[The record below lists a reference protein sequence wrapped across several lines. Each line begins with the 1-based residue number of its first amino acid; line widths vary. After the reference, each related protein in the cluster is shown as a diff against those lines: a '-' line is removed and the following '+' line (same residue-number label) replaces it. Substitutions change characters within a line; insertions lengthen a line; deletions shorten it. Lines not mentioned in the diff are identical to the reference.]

1 MSLLKALILFKKGM
15 TLLLEF
21 AVIVLMATLVADV
34 LWGVLTRTS
43 GTFVAWLE
51 TKDILIGSWLPK
63 GQAKWSEE
71 IATNLLMW
79 VSLLGAC
86 VAYNSKAHLGVDYF
100 VSKLHDSTRPLV
112 TIVVNVLVG
121 LFSVIVM
128 LVGGYIL
135 VSDTFRSGQLSA
147 ALEIPQGY
155 YYLAVPISGIFMIL
169 YCIENIIEAVVGLCT
184 PGLTEARQIAPENS

>member
-1 MSLLKALILFKKGM
+1 MLKALILLKKGM

-21 AVIVLMATLVADV
+21 AVITLMILLVGDV
-34 LWGVLTRTS
+34 LWGVLTRAS

-51 TKDILIGSWLPK
+51 TKDVFAGSWLPK

-86 VAYNSKAHLGVDYF
+86 VAYNAKAHLGVDYF
-100 VSKLHDSTRPLV
+100 VAKLHRTSRPLV
-112 TIVVNVLVG
+112 EIIVNILVG
-121 LFSVIVM
+121 LFTAIVM

-135 VSDTFRSGQLSA
+135 VSDTLRSGQPSP
-147 ALEIPQGY
+147 ALQIPQGY
-155 YYLAVPISGIFMIL
+155 YYMAVPISGIFMIL
-169 YCIENIIEAVVGLCT
+169 YCIENIVEAFVQLCN
-184 PGLTEARQIAPENS
+184 PELAEAEQIAAENS

>member
-1 MSLLKALILFKKGM
+1 MSIFKALILFKKGM

-51 TKDILIGSWLPK
+51 TKDILVWSWIPK

-100 VSKLHDSTRPLV
+100 VSKLHNSTRPLV

-121 LFSVIVM
+121 LFAVIVM
-128 LVGGYIL
+128 LIGGYIL
-135 VSDTFRSGQLSA
+135 VSDTLRSGQLSA
-147 ALEIPQGY
+147 ALEILQGY
-155 YYLAVPISGIFMIL
+155 YYLAVPISGVFMIL
-169 YCIENIIEAVVGLCT
+169 YCIENIIEAVVELCN
-184 PGLTEARQIAPENS
+184 PGLTEARQIPPKNS